1 MYKRDYLSYPDYNNP
16 NFVNDISRK
25 AEFNLNKIKLNKDN
39 QCDNENFELA
49 NHQRLLKN
57 FVNNYTPYKSLLL
70 FHGVG
75 VGKTCSGVTISESF
89 RDTYVRNNKKII
101 IVRKSGLN
109 QGWMDTI
116 YDPEKGEYVNRSI
129 IFKNWKE
136 EAIDIL
142 GGTRCGKIPF
152 KERSSLTPEQLAEQR
167 TIRCYRLLYGILSF
181 KGTKA
186 NGEDHE
192 VANLPVLWRVTG
204 TAFAPV
210 GSALDQV
217 NKRKKLMFTTTFSID
232 SKRQKKGGNVFYIPE
247 ISVNA
252 DANLEMSK
260 EDMETLT
267 VFQDII
273 NTENAEVVD
282 LYKAAKKGQPT
293 SSDGESA
300 KVVKQVEDPV
310 EVLSN

>member
-1 MYKRDYLSYPDYNNP
+1 M
-16 NFVNDISRK
+16 
-25 AEFNLNKIKLNKDN
+25 
-39 QCDNENFELA
+39 DNEIA
-49 NHQRLLKN
+49 NINNMSDEQIKQAIGQDDGSSSGISIPRLGINRSPEDDDGNQLP
-57 FVNNYTPYKSLLL
+57 VGHL
-70 FHGVG
+70 FTYDSSVG
-75 VGKTCSGVTISESF
+75 QNVFGKPVTFRPFISAMQ
-89 RDTYVRNNKKII
+89 Y
-101 IVRKSGLN
+101 
-109 QGWMDTI
+109 MH

-181 KGTKA
+181 KGKKA

-252 DANLEMSK
+252 DANLQMSK

-273 NTENAEVVD
+273 NTENTEIVD

>member
-1 MYKRDYLSYPDYNNP
+1 M
-16 NFVNDISRK
+16 
-25 AEFNLNKIKLNKDN
+25 
-39 QCDNENFELA
+39 DNEIA
-49 NHQRLLKN
+49 NINNMSDEQIKQAIGQDDGSSSGISIPRLGINRSPEDDDGNQLP
-57 FVNNYTPYKSLLL
+57 VGHL
-70 FHGVG
+70 FTYDSSVG
-75 VGKTCSGVTISESF
+75 QNVFGKPVTFRPFISAMQ
-89 RDTYVRNNKKII
+89 Y
-101 IVRKSGLN
+101 
-109 QGWMDTI
+109 MH

-142 GGTRCGKIPF
+142 GGTRCGKVPF

-181 KGTKA
+181 KGKKA
-186 NGEDHE
+186 NSEDHE

-232 SKRQKKGGNVFYIPE
+232 SKRQKKGGNVYYTPE

-252 DANLEMSK
+252 DANLQMSK

-282 LYKAAKKGQPT
+282 LYKAAKKGQST

>member
-1 MYKRDYLSYPDYNNP
+1 MENEIANIKNMSDEQIMQAIGQDDGSSSGIKIPRLGINRSPEDDDGNQLPVGHLFTYDSSVGQNVFGKPVTFRPFISAMQYMHYN
-16 NFVNDISRK
+16 
-25 AEFNLNKIKLNKDN
+25 
-39 QCDNENFELA
+39 
-49 NHQRLLKN
+49 
-57 FVNNYTPYKSLLL
+57 
-70 FHGVG
+70 
-75 VGKTCSGVTISESF
+75 
-89 RDTYVRNNKKII
+89 
-101 IVRKSGLN
+101 
-109 QGWMDTI
+109 
-116 YDPEKGEYVNRSI
+116 PEKSEYVNRSI

-142 GGTRCGKIPF
+142 GGTRCGKVPF

-167 TIRCYRLLYGILSF
+167 TIRCYRLIYGLLSF
-181 KGTKA
+181 KGKKA

-210 GSALDQV
+210 GSAIDQV

-232 SKRQKKGGNVFYIPE
+232 SKRQKKGGNVYYTPE

-252 DANLEMSK
+252 DANLQMSK

-273 NTENAEVVD
+273 NTENSEVVD
-282 LYKAAKKGQPT
+282 LYKDAKKSQPT

-300 KVVKQVEDPV
+300 KVIKQVEDPV

>member
-1 MYKRDYLSYPDYNNP
+1 M
-16 NFVNDISRK
+16 
-25 AEFNLNKIKLNKDN
+25 
-39 QCDNENFELA
+39 DNEIA
-49 NHQRLLKN
+49 NINNMSDEQIKQAIGQDDGSSSGISIPRLGINRSPEDDDGNQLP
-57 FVNNYTPYKSLLL
+57 VGHL
-70 FHGVG
+70 FTYDSSVG
-75 VGKTCSGVTISESF
+75 QNVFGKPVTFRPFISAMQ
-89 RDTYVRNNKKII
+89 Y
-101 IVRKSGLN
+101 
-109 QGWMDTI
+109 MH

-181 KGTKA
+181 KGKKA

-192 VANLPVLWRVTG
+192 VTNLPVLWRVTG

-210 GSALDQV
+210 GSALDQI

-232 SKRQKKGGNVFYIPE
+232 SKRQKKGGNVYYTPE

-252 DANLEMSK
+252 DANLQMSK

-310 EVLSN
+310 EVLSS

>member
-1 MYKRDYLSYPDYNNP
+1 M
-16 NFVNDISRK
+16 
-25 AEFNLNKIKLNKDN
+25 
-39 QCDNENFELA
+39 DNEIA
-49 NHQRLLKN
+49 NINNMSDEQIKQAIGQDDGSSSGISIPRLGINRSPEDDDGNQLP
-57 FVNNYTPYKSLLL
+57 VGHL
-70 FHGVG
+70 FTYDSSVG
-75 VGKTCSGVTISESF
+75 QNVFGKPVTFRPFISAMQ
-89 RDTYVRNNKKII
+89 Y
-101 IVRKSGLN
+101 
-109 QGWMDTI
+109 MH

-181 KGTKA
+181 KGKKA
-186 NGEDHE
+186 NSEDHE

-232 SKRQKKGGNVFYIPE
+232 SKRQKKGGNVYYTPE

-252 DANLEMSK
+252 DANLQMSK

>member
-1 MYKRDYLSYPDYNNP
+1 MKNEIANINNMSDEQIKKAIGQDDGSSSGINIP
-16 NFVNDISRK
+16 RLGINRSPEDDDGNQLPVGHLFTYDASVGQNVFGKPVTFRPFIS
-25 AEFNLNKIKLNKDN
+25 AM
-39 QCDNENFELA
+39 QYM
-49 NHQRLLKN
+49 H
-57 FVNNYTPYKSLLL
+57 
-70 FHGVG
+70 
-75 VGKTCSGVTISESF
+75 
-89 RDTYVRNNKKII
+89 
-101 IVRKSGLN
+101 
-109 QGWMDTI
+109 

-142 GGTRCGKIPF
+142 GGVKCGKVPF
-152 KERSSLTPEQLAEQR
+152 KERPSLTPEQLAEQR

-181 KGTKA
+181 KGKKA
-186 NGEDHE
+186 NGEDHTLS
-192 VANLPVLWRVTG
+192 NLPVLWRVTG
-204 TAFAPV
+204 TAFSPV

-232 SKRQKKGGNVFYIPE
+232 SKRQKKGGNVYYTPE

-252 DANLEMSK
+252 DANLQMSK

-267 VFQDII
+267 VFQDTI
-273 NTENAEVVD
+273 NTENDEVVE
-282 LYKAAKKGQPT
+282 LYKAVKRGQST

-300 KVVKQVEDPV
+300 KIIKQVEDPV

>member
-1 MYKRDYLSYPDYNNP
+1 MSNEIANIKNMSDEQIMQAIGQDDGSNGGINIPRLGINRSPEDDDGNQLPVGHLYTYDASVGQNVFGKPVTFRP
-16 NFVNDISRK
+16 FIS
-25 AEFNLNKIKLNKDN
+25 AM
-39 QCDNENFELA
+39 QYM
-49 NHQRLLKN
+49 H
-57 FVNNYTPYKSLLL
+57 
-70 FHGVG
+70 
-75 VGKTCSGVTISESF
+75 
-89 RDTYVRNNKKII
+89 
-101 IVRKSGLN
+101 
-109 QGWMDTI
+109 

-142 GGTRCGKIPF
+142 GGTRCGKVPF

-181 KGTKA
+181 TGKKA
-186 NGEDHE
+186 NGEDHT
-192 VANLPVLWRVTG
+192 VSNLPVLWRVTG

-217 NKRKKLMFTTTFSID
+217 TKRKKLMYTTTFSID

-252 DANLEMSK
+252 DANLQMSQ
-260 EDMETLT
+260 EDMDTLT
-267 VFQDII
+267 VFQDTI
-273 NTENAEVVD
+273 NTENVEVVD
-282 LYKAAKKGQPT
+282 LYKAAKKGQST
-293 SSDGESA
+293 SSDSDSA
-300 KVVKQVEDPV
+300 KVIKQVEDPI

>member
-1 MYKRDYLSYPDYNNP
+1 M
-16 NFVNDISRK
+16 
-25 AEFNLNKIKLNKDN
+25 
-39 QCDNENFELA
+39 DNEIA
-49 NHQRLLKN
+49 NINNMSDEQIKQAIGQDDGSSSGISIPRLGINRSPEDDDGNQLP
-57 FVNNYTPYKSLLL
+57 VGHL
-70 FHGVG
+70 FTYDSSVG
-75 VGKTCSGVTISESF
+75 QNVFGKPVTFRPFISAMQ
-89 RDTYVRNNKKII
+89 Y
-101 IVRKSGLN
+101 
-109 QGWMDTI
+109 MH

-181 KGTKA
+181 KGKKA

-252 DANLEMSK
+252 DANLQMSK

-293 SSDGESA
+293 SSDSESA
-300 KVVKQVEDPV
+300 KVIKQVEDPV
-310 EVLSN
+310 EVLSS

>member
-1 MYKRDYLSYPDYNNP
+1 M
-16 NFVNDISRK
+16 
-25 AEFNLNKIKLNKDN
+25 
-39 QCDNENFELA
+39 DNEIA
-49 NHQRLLKN
+49 NINNMSDEQIKQAIGQDDGSSSGISIPRLGINRSPEDDDGNQLP
-57 FVNNYTPYKSLLL
+57 VGHL
-70 FHGVG
+70 FTYDSSVG
-75 VGKTCSGVTISESF
+75 QNVFGKPVTFRPFISAMQ
-89 RDTYVRNNKKII
+89 Y
-101 IVRKSGLN
+101 
-109 QGWMDTI
+109 MH

-142 GGTRCGKIPF
+142 GGTRCGKVPF
-152 KERSSLTPEQLAEQR
+152 KERTSLTPEQLAEQR

-181 KGTKA
+181 KGKKA

-252 DANLEMSK
+252 DANLQMSK

-267 VFQDII
+267 VFQDTI
-273 NTENAEVVD
+273 NTENTEVVD
-282 LYKAAKKGQPT
+282 LYKAAKKGQST

-300 KVVKQVEDPV
+300 KVIKQVEDPV
-310 EVLSN
+310 EVLSS